1 MIGQNKVTLLTRE
14 EEAKYDL
21 SKLKFYKMSSYN
33 ESIAYFIDQDNLL
46 VQPNVPA
53 AEHSIILST
62 SDFDGNNFPLLSEN
76 DTPYYRL
83 KDVMNEEGFTK
94 ENMMKV
100 LQELD
105 FSYKKD
111 SFYDDAERFVKGLS
125 KDDKMKFFGPAL
137 YFIGEDLHKLCP
149 NAEWQFNTIYYFKP
163 FAEAGLHYE
172 KRNFSFYDL
181 NLLLED
187 KLIRNKKVSFKQIY
201 QKVEK
206 KFMKEKELWWDF
218 GNVKGD

>member
-1 MIGQNKVTLLTRE
+1 MMSQNKVTLLTKD
-14 EEAKYDL
+14 EEAKFDFNT
-21 SKLKFYKMSSYN
+21 LKFYKMSPYN
-33 ESIAYFIDQDNLL
+33 ESIAYFIDADNLL

-53 AEHSIILST
+53 AEYSLILRT
-62 SDFDGNNFPLLSEN
+62 SDFDRNIFPLLPEN

-83 KDVMNEEGFTK
+83 KDVMNKEGFTK
-94 ENMMKV
+94 ENMIKI
-100 LQELD
+100 LQE
-105 FSYKKD
+105 FNFNYEKG
-111 SFYDDAERFVKGLS
+111 SFYNDAEQFVTGLS
-125 KDDKMKFFGPAL
+125 KDDKMKFFGPVL
-137 YFIGEDLHKLCP
+137 YFIGEDLRELCP

-163 FAEAGLHYE
+163 FAEASLYYE

-187 KLIRNKKVSFKQIY
+187 KLIMKKKISFKQIY
-201 QKVEK
+201 QKIEK